1 MYLSALVLLYMD
13 ECLCTM
19 CMPGTSR
26 GLKRALGPLELEP
39 HQSVVTT
46 WVLGLTVGPLEE
58 QQSGLDCVCCLKVT
72 VSAQ

>member
-1 MYLSALVLLYMD
+1 ML
-13 ECLCTM
+13 CLHVCPYTVG
-19 CMPGTSR
+19 MPDAYR
-26 GLKRALGPLELEP
+26 GQKRALGPLELEP
-39 HQSVVTT
+39 HQSLVTT